1 MPLADSNERTKT
13 PNKVKCKYPLVQSWH
28 STAKL
33 KDSLENIIKLME
45 TAPEKNTYKILD
57 IISGDSGI
65 LKSTHGLIP
74 ALEKAFIF
82 HLI

>member
-1 MPLADSNERTKT
+1 
-13 PNKVKCKYPLVQSWH
+13 
-28 STAKL
+28 
-33 KDSLENIIKLME
+33 ME

-74 ALEKAFIF
+74 ALEKAFAF
-82 HLI
+82 NLI